1 MRKVKDH
8 YFHKAKREGFA
19 ARSVYKLEEI
29 DRKHRLIRGGMRV
42 LELGC
47 APGSWL
53 QYTLSKVGP
62 SGRVTGVDL
71 QPMTAGLKGEQA
83 THVRIIQGDVFDI
96 DIQELQEEGQPFDLV
111 LSDMAPGT
119 TGIKSADAIRSAA
132 LSEQALN
139 LALAVLRP
147 GGSLLVKVFESGA
160 LPALRKAFQT
170 HFNSVTLEKPS
181 ATRSESVEVF
191 LLGKNRKQLPG

>member
-29 DRKHRLIRGGMRV
+29 DRRHRLIRQGMRV

-53 QYTLSKVGP
+53 QYTLSKIGL
-62 SGRVTGVDL
+62 SGHVTGVDL
-71 QPMTAGLKGEQA
+71 YPVVTGLGGEQA
-83 THVRIIQGDVFDI
+83 ARVRILQADVF
-96 DIQELQEEGQPFDLV
+96 EVEPESLLAGGEPFDLV

-132 LSEQALN
+132 LSEHALN
-139 LALAVLRP
+139 LALALLRP
-147 GGSLLVKVFESGA
+147 GGSVLVKVFESGA
-160 LPALRKAFQT
+160 LPALRKAFQANFT
-170 HFNSVTLEKPS
+170 QVTLEKPG

-191 LLGKNRKQLPG
+191 LLGKNRK